1 MNLLIAMAKTVCSI
15 LTSILLC
22 TWFICVHSVNAQLRD
37 KLEERLRDDIRD
49 NRLDKFTRRE
59 AAFILSGATHP
70 DSLEACLRW
79 YQNLLGTIKDYHL
92 DPFDREGSAG
102 KVFSYLHSTWLLKY
116 KEEATTLLDV
126 IRQRQYNCVAGTI
139 LYNLLCEDLG
149 WSTEAFE
156 TPTHT
161 YTIFTNFGNRVMVE
175 NTSPMGFNIMRNLH
189 EYSRYLAQFYPQKQ
203 VLQIGL
209 DRLYA
214 YENSKGRVIDNTELL
229 GLLAYNRAYF
239 AKRNND
245 FETAY
250 DFVMLAQSFN
260 RDSRSNINFEIDL
273 YFRWGQKL
281 YEESRFYDAFEVFA
295 DGSYRYPDN
304 KELANNCRVTFFGG
318 LRQNWE
324 NKNWGLT
331 RQMALE
337 MWELD
342 LLKDA
347 DWGRLQIILRNWAT
361 FTYQGNRKKEA
372 LEAVELLE
380 RIDAEDPQLIA
391 LKKAIEN
398 MRE

>member
-1 MNLLIAMAKTVCSI
+1 MLSKVALILICSW
-15 LTSILLC
+15 LFCLQSG
-22 TWFICVHSVNAQLRD
+22 NAQLRD
-37 KLEERLRDDIRD
+37 RLEEKLRDDIRD
-49 NRLDKFTRRE
+49 NRLDRFSRRE

-126 IRQRQYNCVAGTI
+126 IRQKQYNCVAGTI

-175 NTSPMGFNIMRNLH
+175 NTSPMGFNIMRNLQ

-239 AKRNND
+239 AKRDSD

-250 DFVMLAQSFN
+250 DYVMLAQSFN

-281 YEESRFYDAFEVFA
+281 YEDSRFYDSFEVFA
-295 DGSYRYPDN
+295 DGAYRYPDN
-304 KELANNCRVTFFGG
+304 KELANNCKVTFFNG

-331 RQMALE
+331 RQMAIE

-347 DWGRLQIILRNWAT
+347 DWDRLQVVLRNWAT
-361 FTYQGNRKKEA
+361 FTYQGNRRKEA

-380 RIDAEDPQLIA
+380 RIDAEDPQLIS

-398 MRE
+398 LHE

>member
-1 MNLLIAMAKTVCSI
+1 MLKPSLHLLGLILFCSWLFCAKSGMPQPR
-15 LTSILLC
+15 
-22 TWFICVHSVNAQLRD
+22 NR
-37 KLEERLRDDIRD
+37 LEERLREDIRD

-59 AAFILSGATHP
+59 AAFILSGATNP
-70 DSLEACLRW
+70 DSLEDCLRW
-79 YQNLLGTIKDYHL
+79 YQSLLTTIKDYHL

-116 KEEATTLLDV
+116 KEEATTLLDI
-126 IRQRQYNCVAGTI
+126 IRQKQYNCVAGTI

-203 VLQIGL
+203 ILQIGL

-239 AKRNND
+239 AKRDND
-245 FETAY
+245 FEAAY

-281 YEESRFYDAFEVFA
+281 YEDSRYYDAFEVFA
-295 DGSYRYPDN
+295 DGTYRYPDN
-304 KELANNCRVTFFGG
+304 KELANNCRVTFFNG

-324 NKNWGLT
+324 KKNWGLT
-331 RQMALE
+331 RQIAME
-337 MWELD
+337 MWELN
-342 LLKDA
+342 LLKDE
-347 DWGRLQIILRNWAT
+347 DWERLQMILHNWAT
-361 FTYQGNRKKEA
+361 FTCQSNKKQEA
-372 LEAVELLE
+372 LEALELLE
-380 RIDAEDPQLIA
+380 KIDADDPQLIA

-398 MRE
+398 LQE